1 MTKLPNYKFGDDWY
15 SAEYQAK
22 EADETVN
29 GGAEKF
35 TVYTDK
41 NGKYIDADYNL
52 GKIRVKLS
60 SGSTADLINTSDDD
74 EGVRASVSDAKVIGQ
89 DSNSIYRLA
98 KITIKSTKSGVSIK
112 TVNGVELSDTTDSF
126 TQNTDKTVEFGDIE
140 YNPGIFTSPNINTLT
155 LLSLVTV
162 TSTLKS
168 LYFLIPLS
176 FIAYSSSST
185 FFPLALNIPISGI
198 TIFPEGGI
206 FTLSKPLFPP

>member
-1 MTKLPNYKFGDDWY
+1 MIGIQPNDY
-15 SAEYQAK
+15 AL

-98 KITIKSTKSGVSIK
+98 KITIKS
-112 TVNGVELSDTTDSF
+112 
-126 TQNTDKTVEFGDIE
+126 
-140 YNPGIFTSPNINTLT
+140 Y
-155 LLSLVTV
+155 
-162 TSTLKS
+162 
-168 LYFLIPLS
+168 
-176 FIAYSSSST
+176 
-185 FFPLALNIPISGI
+185 
-198 TIFPEGGI
+198 
-206 FTLSKPLFPP
+206 